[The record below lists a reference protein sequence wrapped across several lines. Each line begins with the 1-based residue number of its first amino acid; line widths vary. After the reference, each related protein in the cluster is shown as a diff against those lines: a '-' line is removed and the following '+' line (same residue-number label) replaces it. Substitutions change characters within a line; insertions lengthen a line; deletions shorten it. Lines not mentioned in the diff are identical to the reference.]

1 MEDQKINLALLVE
14 LQALVN
20 ALWKDT
26 PPGYT
31 LQILDAKCKLDAAL
45 APLLKHEVEVMS

>member
-1 MEDQKINLALLVE
+1 MPEQKIDLALLVE
-14 LQALVN
+14 LQALVH

-31 LQILDAKCKLDAAL
+31 LQLLNAKTKLDAAL
-45 APLLKHEVEVMS
+45 APLLKQKVEVMA